1 MIIAIGDRI
10 IVKAHSVLIKN
21 TSMIVT
27 EIKTCLL
34 DNDIE
39 EQTIKLEWIEKDSVV
54 FRIYNKAELERMIFD
69 KESFDYIKDRGRK

>member
-1 MIIAIGDRI
+1 MIIAIGDSI

-34 DNDIE
+34 GNDIE

-54 FRIYNKAELERMIFD
+54 FRIYNKTELERMIFD